1 MSDKLLLDENLN
13 LYLKIGDVLESN
25 NFVMAKSLSCIEF
38 IKIIDL
44 KKFTNL
50 DKAKLTF
57 SNNFL
62 FYPYNLTNNFSMAV
76 SYVSDSRLYLT
87 PLYKISNFT
96 KFNKQFNV
104 EEHSTLISINYIK
117 KQLNKREAIISKNNV
132 ADIKQK
138 LQKLINILNED

>member
-104 EEHSTLISINYIK
+104 EEHSTLISIDYIK

>member
-13 LYLKIGDVLESN
+13 LYLKFGDVLESN
-25 NFVMAKSLSCIEF
+25 NFVIAKSLSRIES

-44 KKFTNL
+44 KNFTNL
-50 DKAKLTF
+50 DKAKLSF
-57 SNNFL
+57 SKKYL
-62 FYPYNLTNNFSMAV
+62 LYSYNLTNNFSVAT
-76 SYVSDSRLYLT
+76 SKLDNSRLYLT

-96 KFNKQFNV
+96 LKDKNFIID
-104 EEHSTLISINYIK
+104 ESSTLISIDYIK

>member
-1 MSDKLLLDENLN
+1 MSDELLLDENLN
-13 LYLKIGDVLESN
+13 LYLKLGDVLESN
-25 NFVMAKSLSCIEF
+25 NFVMAKSLSRTES

-87 PLYKISNFT
+87 PLYKSSNFT

-104 EEHSTLISINYIK
+104 EERSTLISVDYIK